1 MQGNGENKNVEI
13 KSKPKSPWVKIAAAV
28 VVIAVVFFGYK
39 AWKDGASKPV
49 QQAAAEP
56 VVIVKQVEKFDASS
70 IPSEYTGRVESIQSV
85 SVKPQISG
93 EIAKVCF
100 KEGSIVKAGQ
110 LLFQIDPK
118 QYQATVQLRK
128 AELQQAEANYVN
140 AEKYYKRVMAASEQA
155 VSAADRDSAEGTYLQ
170 TKAAVSQAKANL
182 KLAQIDLNYCRITAP
197 ITGKIGKAL
206 YTKGNYVTPSVAEL
220 ASIVQM
226 DPIRVS
232 YPLPD
237 RDYLDQLA
245 AFQKD
250 GSVYNTSLIL
260 SNGEKYS
267 APGKRDFENNTV
279 DQTTGTMM
287 MRLRFENKDGLLIPG
302 SMVRVFTKPVKS
314 HVVNAVP
321 QTAVMADEKGDYV
334 YVINADNTARQARV
348 TLGREFGAL
357 REVTDGVEAGEN
369 VAVAG
374 LQSLRPGVKVRIETG
389 AEASGQPASADKA
402 EQGGEAAKE
411 GK

>member
-13 KSKPKSPWVKIAAAV
+13 KGNPKSPWVKIAAAV
-28 VVIAVVFFGYK
+28 VVIAVVFFGYR
-39 AWKDGASKPV
+39 AWKDGSSQPV

-70 IPSEYTGRVESIQSV
+70 VPSEYVGRVESIQSV

-100 KEGSIVKAGQ
+100 KEGSVVKAGQ

-118 QYQATVQLRK
+118 QYEATVQLRK
-128 AELQQAEANYVN
+128 AELQQAEANLVT
-140 AEKYYKRVMAASEQA
+140 AEKYYKRVTAASERA
-155 VSAADRDSAEGTYLQ
+155 VSATDRDTAEGNFLQ
-170 TKAAVSQAKANL
+170 AKAAVAQAKAAL
-182 KLAQIDLNYCRITAP
+182 KLAQIDLSYCRITSP
-197 ITGKIGKAL
+197 ITGKIGRAL
-206 YTKGNYVTPSVAEL
+206 YTKGNYVTPQITEL

-237 RDYLDQLA
+237 RDYLDQLSL
-245 AFQKD
+245 FKED

-260 SNGEKYS
+260 SNGEKYNV
-267 APGKRDFENNTV
+267 PGKRDFENNRV
-279 DQTTGTMM
+279 DQTTGTIM
-287 MRLRFENKDGLLIPG
+287 MRLRFANKEGMLIPG
-302 SMVRVFTKPVKS
+302 EMVRVFTKPVKS
-314 HVVNAVP
+314 HIVNAVP
-321 QTAVMADEKGDYV
+321 QTAVMADEQGDYV

-348 TLGREFGAL
+348 TLGREFGEL
-357 REVTDGVEAGEN
+357 REVTSGVEAGEN

-374 LQSLRPGVKVRIETG
+374 LQRLRPGAKVRIET
-389 AEASGQPASADKA
+389 SADEKPADEKA
-402 EQGGEAAKE
+402 AAQGGEAPKE
-411 GK
+411 GN

>member
-13 KSKPKSPWVKIAAAV
+13 KGNPKSPWVKIAAAV

-39 AWKDGASKPV
+39 AWKDGSSQPV

-70 IPSEYTGRVESIQSV
+70 VPSEYVGRVESIQSV

-100 KEGSIVKAGQ
+100 KEGSVVKAGQ

-118 QYQATVQLRK
+118 QYEATVQLRK
-128 AELQQAEANYVN
+128 AELQQAEANLVT
-140 AEKYYKRVMAASEQA
+140 AEKYYKRVTAASERA
-155 VSAADRDSAEGTYLQ
+155 VSATDRDTAEGNFLQ
-170 TKAAVSQAKANL
+170 AKAAVAQAKAAL
-182 KLAQIDLNYCRITAP
+182 KLAQIDLGYCRITSP
-197 ITGKIGKAL
+197 ITGKIGRAL
-206 YTKGNYVTPSVAEL
+206 YTKGNYVTPQITEL

-237 RDYLDQLA
+237 RDYLDQLSL
-245 AFQKD
+245 FKED
-250 GSVYNTSLIL
+250 GSIYNTSLIL
-260 SNGEKYS
+260 SNGEKYNV
-267 APGKRDFENNTV
+267 PGKRDFENNRV
-279 DQTTGTMM
+279 DQTTGTIM
-287 MRLRFENKDGLLIPG
+287 MRLRFANKEGMLIPG
-302 SMVRVFTKPVKS
+302 EMVRVFTNPVKS
-314 HVVNAVP
+314 HIVNAVP
-321 QTAVMADEKGDYV
+321 QTAVMADEQGDYV

-348 TLGREFGAL
+348 TLGREFGEL
-357 REVTDGVEAGEN
+357 REVTSGVEAGEN

-374 LQSLRPGVKVRIETG
+374 LQRLRPGAKVRIET
-389 AEASGQPASADKA
+389 SADEKPAAEKA
-402 EQGGEAAKE
+402 AAQGGEAPKE
-411 GK
+411 GN

>member
-13 KSKPKSPWVKIAAAV
+13 KGNPKSPWVKIAAAV
-28 VVIAVVFFGYK
+28 VVIAVVFFGYR
-39 AWKDGASKPV
+39 AWKDGSSQPV

-70 IPSEYTGRVESIQSV
+70 VPSEYVGRVESIQSV

-100 KEGSIVKAGQ
+100 KEGSVVKAGQ

-118 QYQATVQLRK
+118 QYEATVQLRK
-128 AELQQAEANYVN
+128 AELQQAEANLVT
-140 AEKYYKRVMAASEQA
+140 AEKYYKRVTAASERA
-155 VSAADRDSAEGTYLQ
+155 VSATDRDTAEGNFLQ
-170 TKAAVSQAKANL
+170 AKAAVAQAKAAL
-182 KLAQIDLNYCRITAP
+182 KLAQIDLGYCRITSP
-197 ITGKIGKAL
+197 ITGKIGRAL
-206 YTKGNYVTPSVAEL
+206 YTKGNYVTPQITEL

-237 RDYLDQLA
+237 RDYLDQLSL
-245 AFQKD
+245 FKED

-260 SNGEKYS
+260 SNGEKYNV
-267 APGKRDFENNTV
+267 PGKRDFENNRV
-279 DQTTGTMM
+279 DQTTGTIM
-287 MRLRFENKDGLLIPG
+287 MRLRFANKDGMLIPG
-302 SMVRVFTKPVKS
+302 EMVRVFTTPVKS
-314 HVVNAVP
+314 HIVNAIP
-321 QTAVMADEKGDYV
+321 QTAVMADEQGDYV

-348 TLGREFGAL
+348 TLGREFGDL
-357 REVTDGVEAGEN
+357 REVTSGVEAGEN

-374 LQSLRPGVKVRIETG
+374 LQRLRPGAKVRIET
-389 AEASGQPASADKA
+389 SADEKPAAEKA
-402 EQGGEAAKE
+402 AAQGGEAPKE
-411 GK
+411 GN

>member
-13 KSKPKSPWVKIAAAV
+13 KGNPKSPWVKIAAAV
-28 VVIAVVFFGYK
+28 VVIAVVFFGYR
-39 AWKDGASKPV
+39 AWKDGASQPV

-70 IPSEYTGRVESIQSV
+70 VPSEYVGRVESIQSV

-100 KEGSIVKAGQ
+100 KEGSVVKAGQ

-118 QYQATVQLRK
+118 QYEATVQLRK
-128 AELQQAEANYVN
+128 AELQQAEANLVT
-140 AEKYYKRVMAASEQA
+140 AEKYYKRVTAASERA
-155 VSAADRDSAEGTYLQ
+155 VSATDRDTAEGNFLQ
-170 TKAAVSQAKANL
+170 AKAAVAQAKAAL
-182 KLAQIDLNYCRITAP
+182 KLAQIDLGYCRITSP
-197 ITGKIGKAL
+197 ITGKIGRAL
-206 YTKGNYVTPSVAEL
+206 YTKGNYVTPQITEL

-237 RDYLDQLA
+237 RDYLDQLSL
-245 AFQKD
+245 FKED

-260 SNGEKYS
+260 SNGEKYNV
-267 APGKRDFENNTV
+267 PGKRDFENNRV
-279 DQTTGTMM
+279 DQTTGTIM
-287 MRLRFENKDGLLIPG
+287 MRLRFANKEGMLIPG
-302 SMVRVFTKPVKS
+302 EMVRVFTKPVKS
-314 HVVNAVP
+314 HIVNAVP
-321 QTAVMADEKGDYV
+321 QTAVMADEQGDYV

-348 TLGREFGAL
+348 TLGREFGEL
-357 REVTDGVEAGEN
+357 REVTSGVEAGEN

-374 LQSLRPGVKVRIETG
+374 LQRLRPGAKVRIET
-389 AEASGQPASADKA
+389 SADEKPADEKA
-402 EQGGEAAKE
+402 AAQGGEAPKE
-411 GK
+411 GN

>member
-13 KSKPKSPWVKIAAAV
+13 KGNPKSPWVKIAAAV
-28 VVIAVVFFGYK
+28 VVIAVVFFGYR
-39 AWKDGASKPV
+39 AWKDGSSQPV

-70 IPSEYTGRVESIQSV
+70 VPSEYVGRVESIQSV

-100 KEGSIVKAGQ
+100 KEGSVVKAGQ

-118 QYQATVQLRK
+118 QYEATVQLRK
-128 AELQQAEANYVN
+128 AELQQAEANLVT
-140 AEKYYKRVMAASEQA
+140 AEKYYKRVTAASERA
-155 VSAADRDSAEGTYLQ
+155 VSATDRDTAEGNFLQ
-170 TKAAVSQAKANL
+170 AKAAVAQAKAAL
-182 KLAQIDLNYCRITAP
+182 KLAQIDLGYCRITSP
-197 ITGKIGKAL
+197 ITGKIGRAL
-206 YTKGNYVTPSVAEL
+206 YTKGNYVTPQITEL

-237 RDYLDQLA
+237 RDYLDQLSL
-245 AFQKD
+245 FKED

-260 SNGEKYS
+260 SNGEKYNV
-267 APGKRDFENNTV
+267 PGKRDFENNRV
-279 DQTTGTMM
+279 DQTTGTIM
-287 MRLRFENKDGLLIPG
+287 MRLRFANKEGMLIPG
-302 SMVRVFTKPVKS
+302 EMVRVFTKPVKS
-314 HVVNAVP
+314 HIVNAVP
-321 QTAVMADEKGDYV
+321 QTAVMADEQGDYV

-348 TLGREFGAL
+348 TLGREFGEL
-357 REVTDGVEAGEN
+357 REVTSGVEAGEN

-374 LQSLRPGVKVRIETG
+374 LQRLRPGAKVRIE
-389 AEASGQPASADKA
+389 ASADEKPAAEKA
-402 EQGGEAAKE
+402 AAQGGEAPKE
-411 GK
+411 GN

>member
-13 KSKPKSPWVKIAAAV
+13 KGSPKSPWVKIAAAV

-39 AWKDGASKPV
+39 AWKDGSSQPV

-56 VVIVKQVEKFDASS
+56 VVIVRQVEKFDASS
-70 IPSEYTGRVESIQSV
+70 VPSEYVGRVESIQSV

-100 KEGSIVKAGQ
+100 KQGSVVKAGQ

-118 QYQATVQLRK
+118 QYEATVQLRK
-128 AELQQAEANYVN
+128 AELQQAEANLVT
-140 AEKYYKRVMAASEQA
+140 AEKYYKRVTAASERA
-155 VSAADRDSAEGTYLQ
+155 VSATDRDTAEGNFLQ
-170 TKAAVSQAKANL
+170 AKAAVAQAKAAL
-182 KLAQIDLNYCRITAP
+182 KLAQIDLGYCRITSP
-197 ITGKIGKAL
+197 ITGKIGRAL
-206 YTKGNYVTPSVAEL
+206 YTKGNYVTPQITEL

-237 RDYLDQLA
+237 RDYLDQLSL
-245 AFQKD
+245 FKED

-260 SNGEKYS
+260 SNGEKYNV
-267 APGKRDFENNTV
+267 PGKRDFENNRV
-279 DQTTGTMM
+279 DQTTGTIM
-287 MRLRFENKDGLLIPG
+287 MRLRFANKEGMLIPG
-302 SMVRVFTKPVKS
+302 EMVRVFTKPVKS
-314 HVVNAVP
+314 HIVNAVP
-321 QTAVMADEKGDYV
+321 QTAVMADEQGDYV

-348 TLGREFGAL
+348 TLGREFGEL
-357 REVTDGVEAGEN
+357 REVTSGVEAGEN

-374 LQSLRPGVKVRIETG
+374 LQRLRPGAKVRIETSAG
-389 AEASGQPASADKA
+389 EKPAAEKA
-402 EQGGEAAKE
+402 AAQGGEAPKE
-411 GK
+411 GN

>member
-13 KSKPKSPWVKIAAAV
+13 KGSPKSPWVKIAAAV

-39 AWKDGASKPV
+39 AWKDGSSQPV

-56 VVIVKQVEKFDASS
+56 VVIVRQVEKFDASS
-70 IPSEYTGRVESIQSV
+70 VPSEYVGRVESIQSV

-100 KEGSIVKAGQ
+100 KEGSVVKAGQ

-118 QYQATVQLRK
+118 QYEATVQLRK
-128 AELQQAEANYVN
+128 AELQQAEANLVT
-140 AEKYYKRVMAASEQA
+140 AEKYYKRVTAASERA
-155 VSAADRDSAEGTYLQ
+155 VSATDRDTAEGNFLQ
-170 TKAAVSQAKANL
+170 AKAAVAQAKAAL
-182 KLAQIDLNYCRITAP
+182 KLAQIDLSYCRITSP

-206 YTKGNYVTPSVAEL
+206 YTKGNYVTPSITEL

-237 RDYLDQLA
+237 RDYLDQLSL
-245 AFQKD
+245 FKED

-260 SNGEKYS
+260 SNGEKYNV
-267 APGKRDFENNTV
+267 PGKRDFENNRV
-279 DQTTGTMM
+279 DQTTGTIM
-287 MRLRFENKDGLLIPG
+287 MRLRFANKEGMLIPG
-302 SMVRVFTKPVKS
+302 EMVRVFTKPVKS
-314 HVVNAVP
+314 HIVNAVP
-321 QTAVMADEKGDYV
+321 QTAVMADEQGDYV

-348 TLGREFGAL
+348 TLGREFGEL
-357 REVTDGVEAGEN
+357 REVTSGVEAGEN

-374 LQSLRPGVKVRIETG
+374 LQRLRPGAKVRIETS
-389 AEASGQPASADKA
+389 AEEKPAAEKA
-402 EQGGEAAKE
+402 AAQGGEAPKE
-411 GK
+411 GN

>member
-13 KSKPKSPWVKIAAAV
+13 KGNPKSPWVKIAAAV

-39 AWKDGASKPV
+39 AWKDGSSQPV

-70 IPSEYTGRVESIQSV
+70 VPSEYVGRVESIQSV

-100 KEGSIVKAGQ
+100 KEGSVVKAGQ

-118 QYQATVQLRK
+118 QYEATVQLRK
-128 AELQQAEANYVN
+128 AELQQAEANLVT
-140 AEKYYKRVMAASEQA
+140 AEKYYKRVTAASERA
-155 VSAADRDSAEGTYLQ
+155 VSATDRDTAEGNFLQ
-170 TKAAVSQAKANL
+170 AKAAVAQAKAAL
-182 KLAQIDLNYCRITAP
+182 KLAQIDLGYCRITSP
-197 ITGKIGKAL
+197 ITGKIGRAL
-206 YTKGNYVTPSVAEL
+206 YTKGNYVTPQITEL

-237 RDYLDQLA
+237 RDYLDQLSL
-245 AFQKD
+245 FKED

-260 SNGEKYS
+260 SNGEKYNV
-267 APGKRDFENNTV
+267 PGKRDFENNRV
-279 DQTTGTMM
+279 DQTTGTIM
-287 MRLRFENKDGLLIPG
+287 MRLRFANKEGMLIPG
-302 SMVRVFTKPVKS
+302 EMVRVFTKPVKS
-314 HVVNAVP
+314 HIVNAVP
-321 QTAVMADEKGDYV
+321 QTAVMADEQGDYV

-348 TLGREFGAL
+348 TLGREFGEL
-357 REVTDGVEAGEN
+357 REVTSGVEAGEN

-374 LQSLRPGVKVRIETG
+374 LQRLRPGAKVRIET
-389 AEASGQPASADKA
+389 SADEKSAAEKA
-402 EQGGEAAKE
+402 AAQGGEAPKE
-411 GK
+411 GN

>member
-13 KSKPKSPWVKIAAAV
+13 KGNPKSPWVKIAAAV

-39 AWKDGASKPV
+39 AWKDGSSQPV

-56 VVIVKQVEKFDASS
+56 VVIVRQVEKFDASS
-70 IPSEYTGRVESIQSV
+70 VPSEYVGRVESIQSV

-100 KEGSIVKAGQ
+100 KEGSVVKAGQ

-118 QYQATVQLRK
+118 QYEATVQLRK
-128 AELQQAEANYVN
+128 AELQQAEANLVT
-140 AEKYYKRVMAASEQA
+140 AEKYYKRVTAASERA
-155 VSAADRDSAEGTYLQ
+155 VSATDRDTAEGNFLQ
-170 TKAAVSQAKANL
+170 AKAAVAQAKAAL
-182 KLAQIDLNYCRITAP
+182 KLAQIDLGYCRITSP
-197 ITGKIGKAL
+197 ITGKIGRAL
-206 YTKGNYVTPSVAEL
+206 YTKGNYVTPQITEL

-237 RDYLDQLA
+237 RDYLDQLSL
-245 AFQKD
+245 FKED

-260 SNGEKYS
+260 SNGEKYNV
-267 APGKRDFENNTV
+267 PGKRDFENNRV
-279 DQTTGTMM
+279 DQTTGTIM
-287 MRLRFENKDGLLIPG
+287 MRLRFANKEGMLIPG
-302 SMVRVFTKPVKS
+302 EMVRVFTKPVKS
-314 HVVNAVP
+314 HIVNAVP
-321 QTAVMADEKGDYV
+321 QTAVMADEQGDYV

-348 TLGREFGAL
+348 TLGREFGEL
-357 REVTDGVEAGEN
+357 REVTSGVEAGEN

-374 LQSLRPGVKVRIETG
+374 LQRLRPGAKVRIET
-389 AEASGQPASADKA
+389 SADEKPAAEKA
-402 EQGGEAAKE
+402 AAQGGEAPKE
-411 GK
+411 GN

>member
-13 KSKPKSPWVKIAAAV
+13 KGNPKSPWVKIAAAV

-39 AWKDGASKPV
+39 AWKDGSSQPV

-70 IPSEYTGRVESIQSV
+70 VPSEYVGRVESIQSV

-100 KEGSIVKAGQ
+100 KEGSVVKAGQ

-118 QYQATVQLRK
+118 QYEATVQLRK
-128 AELQQAEANYVN
+128 AELQQAEANLVT
-140 AEKYYKRVMAASEQA
+140 AEKYYKRVTAASERA
-155 VSAADRDSAEGTYLQ
+155 VSATDRDTAEGNFLQ
-170 TKAAVSQAKANL
+170 AKAAVAQAKAAL
-182 KLAQIDLNYCRITAP
+182 KLAQIDLGYCRITSP
-197 ITGKIGKAL
+197 ITGKIGRAL
-206 YTKGNYVTPSVAEL
+206 YTKGNYVTPQITEL

-237 RDYLDQLA
+237 RDYLDQLSL
-245 AFQKD
+245 FKED

-260 SNGEKYS
+260 SNGEKYNV
-267 APGKRDFENNTV
+267 PGKRDFENNRV
-279 DQTTGTMM
+279 DQTTGTIM
-287 MRLRFENKDGLLIPG
+287 MRLRFANKEGMLIPG
-302 SMVRVFTKPVKS
+302 EMVRVFTKPVKS
-314 HVVNAVP
+314 HIVNAVP
-321 QTAVMADEKGDYV
+321 QTAVMADEQGDYV

-348 TLGREFGAL
+348 TLGREFGEL
-357 REVTDGVEAGEN
+357 REVTSGVEAGEN

-374 LQSLRPGVKVRIETG
+374 LQRLRPGAKVRIET
-389 AEASGQPASADKA
+389 SADEKPAAEKA
-402 EQGGEAAKE
+402 AAQGGEAPKE
-411 GK
+411 GN

>member
-13 KSKPKSPWVKIAAAV
+13 KGNPKSPWVKIAAAV
-28 VVIAVVFFGYK
+28 VVIAVVFFGYR
-39 AWKDGASKPV
+39 AWKDGSSQPV

-70 IPSEYTGRVESIQSV
+70 VPSEYVGRVESIQSV

-100 KEGSIVKAGQ
+100 KEGSVVKAGQ

-118 QYQATVQLRK
+118 QYEATVQLRK
-128 AELQQAEANYVN
+128 AELQQAEANLVT
-140 AEKYYKRVMAASEQA
+140 AEKYYKRVTAASERA
-155 VSAADRDSAEGTYLQ
+155 VSATDRDTAEGNFLQ
-170 TKAAVSQAKANL
+170 AKAAVAQAKAAL
-182 KLAQIDLNYCRITAP
+182 KLAQIDLGYCRITSP
-197 ITGKIGKAL
+197 ITGKIGRAL
-206 YTKGNYVTPSVAEL
+206 YTKGNYVTPQITEL

-237 RDYLDQLA
+237 RDYLDQLSL
-245 AFQKD
+245 FKED

-260 SNGEKYS
+260 SNGEKYDV
-267 APGKRDFENNTV
+267 PGKRDFENNRV
-279 DQTTGTMM
+279 DQTTGTIM
-287 MRLRFENKDGLLIPG
+287 MRLRFANKEGMLIPG
-302 SMVRVFTKPVKS
+302 EMVRVFTKPVKS
-314 HVVNAVP
+314 HIVNAVP
-321 QTAVMADEKGDYV
+321 QTAVMADEQGDYV

-348 TLGREFGAL
+348 TLGREFGEL
-357 REVTDGVEAGEN
+357 REVTSGVEAGEN

-374 LQSLRPGVKVRIETG
+374 LQRLRPGAKVRIET
-389 AEASGQPASADKA
+389 SADEKPADEKA
-402 EQGGEAAKE
+402 AAQGGEAPKE
-411 GK
+411 GN

>member
-13 KSKPKSPWVKIAAAV
+13 KGNPKSPWVKIAAAV

-39 AWKDGASKPV
+39 AWKDGSSQPV

-70 IPSEYTGRVESIQSV
+70 VPSEYVGRVESIQSV

-100 KEGSIVKAGQ
+100 KEGSVVKAGQ

-118 QYQATVQLRK
+118 QYEATVQLRK
-128 AELQQAEANYVN
+128 AELQQAEANLVT
-140 AEKYYKRVMAASEQA
+140 AEKYYKRVTAASERA
-155 VSAADRDSAEGTYLQ
+155 VSATDRDTAEGNFLQ
-170 TKAAVSQAKANL
+170 AKAAVAQAKAAL
-182 KLAQIDLNYCRITAP
+182 KLAQIDLGYCRITSP
-197 ITGKIGKAL
+197 ITGKIGRAL
-206 YTKGNYVTPSVAEL
+206 YTKGNYVTPQITEL

-237 RDYLDQLA
+237 RDYLDQLSL
-245 AFQKD
+245 FKED
-250 GSVYNTSLIL
+250 GSIYNTSLIL
-260 SNGEKYS
+260 SNGEKYNV
-267 APGKRDFENNTV
+267 PGKRDFENNRV
-279 DQTTGTMM
+279 DQTTGTIM
-287 MRLRFENKDGLLIPG
+287 MRLRFANKEGMLIPG
-302 SMVRVFTKPVKS
+302 EMVRVFTKPVKS
-314 HVVNAVP
+314 HIVNAVP
-321 QTAVMADEKGDYV
+321 QTAVMADEQGDYV

-348 TLGREFGAL
+348 TLGREFGDL
-357 REVTDGVEAGEN
+357 REVTSGVEAGEN

-374 LQSLRPGVKVRIETG
+374 LQRLRPGAKVRIET
-389 AEASGQPASADKA
+389 SADEKPADEKA
-402 EQGGEAAKE
+402 AAQGGEAPKE
-411 GK
+411 GN